1 MRNSRAV
8 RAAVLAGLAGA
19 ALIDVYLMVADRLLN
34 PKASP
39 LGLMQWD
46 ASNVLGPASYGE
58 GWVGAAVGTVLHFSV
73 SIVWAAL
80 FVAAATRVDWLVRR
94 PLLSGTL
101 LGLVAMSVMR
111 VVIHFGHAVVPPF
124 RDVVHFGNV
133 LVAHVVFFGIPV
145 ALVAARLL
153 RQRRLRAA

>member
-19 ALIDVYLMVADRLLN
+19 ALIDVYLMVADWLLN
-34 PKASP
+34 PKATP

-58 GWVGAAVGTVLHFSV
+58 GWAGAAVGTVLHFSV

-80 FVAAATRVDWLVRR
+80 FVAAATRVGWLVRR

-101 LGLVAMSVMR
+101 LGLVAMGVMR

-124 RDVVHFGNV
+124 RDVVHFANV

-153 RQRRLRAA
+153 RERRLRAA